1 MSAMGGDYNG
11 LYYMPLSS
19 AFSNVEEELDKLPG
33 SREKSLAL
41 TKLEEAYL
49 WAREASR

>member
-1 MSAMGGDYNG
+1 MSAMSVDYSSC
-11 LYYMPLSS
+11 YYTPLSR
-19 AFSNVEEELDKLPG
+19 AFSDAEEELEKLPS

-49 WAREASR
+49 WAREADQ